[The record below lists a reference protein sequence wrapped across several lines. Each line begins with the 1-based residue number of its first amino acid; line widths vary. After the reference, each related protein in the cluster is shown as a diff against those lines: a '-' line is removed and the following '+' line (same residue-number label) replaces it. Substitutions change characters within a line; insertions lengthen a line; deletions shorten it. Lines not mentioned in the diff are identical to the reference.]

1 MHANLEIGIGEI
13 VKVRSVR
20 GARDIRFERRLDLF
34 VVNAFEVCMVEPPVA
49 FDVGGAVSQISKPK

>member
-1 MHANLEIGIGEI
+1 MRANLEFGIGIV

-20 GARDIRFERRLDLF
+20 GAHHFRFERRLDLF
-34 VVNAFEVCMVEPPVA
+34 VVNAFEVYVVEPPVA